1 MYTLGDGVRNI
12 FALICKPY
20 LPAVKLQPKQ
30 NSKAV
35 WPQHVLEHHSS
46 TAMKAILF
54 LGLTKLRS
62 SWALPRSSKCL
73 HSKDGQLSHNCSTLQ
88 PKKKW
93 KTNVCFAY
101 ASRGKILSDTVQ
113 ILSFLACPWPFKT
126 QRGTVTCF
134 WLHRVEGCSDLRS
147 RKQNTKY
154 KKNACHIRPITGQE

>member
-20 LPAVKLQPKQ
+20 LPAVKLQLKQ

-46 TAMKAILF
+46 TSMKAILF

-62 SWALPRSSKCL
+62 SWALPRSSKWL

-88 PKKKW
+88 PKKKR
-93 KTNVCFAY
+93 KQKSALPMLPVERYFQI
-101 ASRGKILSDTVQ
+101 RSDT
-113 ILSFLACPWPFKT
+113 SFLACPWPFKT
-126 QRGTVTCF
+126 QRGTVICF

-154 KKNACHIRPITGQE
+154 KKNACYIRPITGEE